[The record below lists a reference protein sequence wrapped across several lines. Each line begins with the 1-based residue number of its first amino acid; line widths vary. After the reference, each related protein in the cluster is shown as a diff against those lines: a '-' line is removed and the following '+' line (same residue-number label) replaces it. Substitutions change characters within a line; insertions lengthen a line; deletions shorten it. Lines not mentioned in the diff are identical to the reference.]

1 MIRSL
6 LVVAVITA
14 TTLAQ
19 ATSPEN
25 DVRLK
30 SLTGWNVGWTQW
42 SQVAL
47 FAAKNSGCKLNQTP
61 THTWLV
67 NDRNYRT
74 GYDNKT
80 KLNNVMLNEVERLC

>member
-1 MIRSL
+1 MIRTL
-6 LVVAVITA
+6 FVVAVITA

-47 FAAKNSGCKLNQTP
+47 FAAKNSNPG
-61 THTWLV
+61 W
-67 NDRNYRT
+67 
-74 GYDNKT
+74 
-80 KLNNVMLNEVERLC
+80 